1 MSGLRQIA
9 RIALAAGFA
18 ATVAASVASPARAVG
33 FTEYVF
39 GEGERIVD
47 HAVLDLDGDQRND
60 FILVRGRKVQIHL
73 QTAQGGFD
81 PSNPDQVFNFVDK
94 AILWTFADVTGD
106 DRPEI
111 LFLAGDGVYYYSWR
125 RKRLGFTPRT
135 LFKTT
140 SILDTAS
147 RDEVRLKDFF
157 IDVDGDG
164 ERDLLLPTERGFAL
178 HRGLGKKKF
187 SPADLLS
194 MRPDVNVSLGWN
206 RPTDDARSTFWYA
219 EPKVGD
225 WNGDGKS
232 DVVIYQ
238 RRQIV
243 VFLQRAG
250 GRFGPAPTL
259 TMPLEFT
266 GALEEGRF
274 KLDLELPTEVDDID
288 GDGTVEII
296 ASHVGRATTQVY
308 RGGPERKDLGR
319 PDALIKLEG
328 ITFVQFVT
336 DLDGDGRSDLI
347 LARTDKPGLLGI
359 LTVLITKEVEVEL
372 LFFFGRGGGEVLPRV
387 PDERRAIEIPILFS
401 SARRGLNVGTSAVL
415 SVLGDF
421 DGDGQNDLILRTGED
436 KIGLFPGQGRK
447 FAEDELVTLTVQP
460 MDGYR
465 FLEPTPVSLN
475 GDKVADLVLT
485 YYSWDGKGDR
495 MSLLVSSEE

>member
-1 MSGLRQIA
+1 
-9 RIALAAGFA
+9 
-18 ATVAASVASPARAVG
+18 
-33 FTEYVF
+33 
-39 GEGERIVD
+39 
-47 HAVLDLDGDQRND
+47 
-60 FILVRGRKVQIHL
+60 
-73 QTAQGGFD
+73 
-81 PSNPDQVFNFVDK
+81 
-94 AILWTFADVTGD
+94 
-106 DRPEI
+106 
-111 LFLAGDGVYYYSWR
+111 
-125 RKRLGFTPRT
+125 
-135 LFKTT
+135 
-140 SILDTAS
+140 
-147 RDEVRLKDFF
+147 
-157 IDVDGDG
+157 
-164 ERDLLLPTERGFAL
+164 
-178 HRGLGKKKF
+178 

-387 PDERRAIEIPILFS
+387 PDERRTIEIPILFS